1 MVRTR
6 RARANHLHPEHPA
19 CQVSPMWLLATDQ
32 RSSVGGERDVPAF
45 VPSCQQKSDLRRN
58 VVMPGRLS
66 LALKM
71 RPIDMVS
78 NTAAPVVV
86 SSYRAG
92 LGHLELSTA
101 SNVGFDSMA
110 FPRFHGQCYAAE
122 A

>member
-1 MVRTR
+1 
-6 RARANHLHPEHPA
+6 
-19 CQVSPMWLLATDQ
+19 MWLLATDQ

-45 VPSCQQKSDLRRN
+45 APSCQQKSDLRRN

-66 LALKM
+66 LALKT
-71 RPIDMVS
+71 RPIDMIS

-101 SNVGFDSMA
+101 SNVGSDSRIGEVHQVHPSRLYNTRS
-110 FPRFHGQCYAAE
+110 PRLTAS
-122 A
+122 